1 MDEDYNLRREGMS
14 GRDRSNLVRKDT
26 WNKDGP
32 ADRVYSE

>member
-1 MDEDYNLRREGMS
+1 MDDDYNLRREGMS
-14 GRDRSNLVRKDT
+14 GRDRNKLRKDT